1 MKSIDSFHLVIVC
14 LLSNFESW
22 CYMII
27 VVVGPTAVGKTK
39 MSIELA
45 KQFNGEVINADS
57 TQIYK
62 GLDIATAKVTEE
74 EMDGVV
80 HHLLDVRDI
89 TSDYTVYDYQ
99 KDARNCIDDILGRGK
114 TPILVGGTG
123 LYIKAALYNYEF
135 GDSSNHEQYLEYS
148 DQELF
153 EKLLLVDPNTKVH
166 PNNRKRVVRSLNY
179 YYDTGKPFSEQELSD
194 QLMYDDVYFI
204 GLTTDRDYLYERI
217 NLRVDKMMEQGLLLE
232 AKQVYDTEIR
242 TKAVMTPIGY
252 KELFPYFDG
261 VEQLEVC
268 VEKIKQNSRKYAKRQ
283 YTWFRHQLPV
293 IWFDVCFEDFQKT
306 VDEVVSYIC

>member
-1 MKSIDSFHLVIVC
+1 MV
-14 LLSNFESW
+14 
-22 CYMII
+22 I

-45 KQFNGEVINADS
+45 KKFNGEVINADS

-74 EMDGVV
+74 EMEGVV
-80 HHLLDVRDI
+80 HHLLDIRDI

-99 KDARNCIDDILGRGK
+99 KDARACIDDILSRGK

-123 LYIKAALYNYEF
+123 FYIKAVLYNYQF
-135 GDSSNHEQYLEYS
+135 NVGSSSEQYLDYS

-179 YYDTGKPFSEQELSD
+179 YYETGKPFSEQDVSD
-194 QLMYDDVYFI
+194 QLLYDDVYFV

-217 NLRVDKMMEQGLLLE
+217 NKRVDQMLKQGLLLE
-232 AKQVYDTEIR
+232 AKQVYDTQVR

-261 VEQLEVC
+261 VESLDCC